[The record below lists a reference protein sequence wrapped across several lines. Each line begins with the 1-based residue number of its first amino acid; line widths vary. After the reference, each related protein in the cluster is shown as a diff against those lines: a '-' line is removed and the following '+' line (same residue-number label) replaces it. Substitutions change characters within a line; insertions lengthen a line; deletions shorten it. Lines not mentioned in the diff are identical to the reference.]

1 MIWPPRKG
9 RLPKQVCRGSW
20 PSGLRL
26 EDRIGAG
33 KLCLVGNALSN
44 RRSDHSTS
52 VFAKGGSASPK
63 MPVRLGPM
71 RKESPQAQY
80 LDSRL

>member
-1 MIWPPRKG
+1 
-9 RLPKQVCRGSW
+9 
-20 PSGLRL
+20 
-26 EDRIGAG
+26 
-33 KLCLVGNALSN
+33 LVGNALSN